1 MNELEAMKKKKQELV
16 EKNNRLKES
25 QSKPVRDYS
34 NSVTRSNGP
43 TAIIQNSAGSSAS
56 RKSTQMFNVTKIT
69 DSQRKSVRSP
79 VREEIKELQ
88 AEENTGEREAEE
100 DRNAEIQNALNEPSK
115 IDLAYEAAIAA
126 PQGVNNIVQKKYL
139 VFRPYIDPM
148 NIKPHKPADKGYYFK
163 FYNGVNVPL
172 IRYTLEDNGFR
183 EATERN

>member
-100 DRNAEIQNALNEPSK
+100 DRNAEI
-115 IDLAYEAAIAA
+115 
-126 PQGVNNIVQKKYL
+126 
-139 VFRPYIDPM
+139 
-148 NIKPHKPADKGYYFK
+148 
-163 FYNGVNVPL
+163 
-172 IRYTLEDNGFR
+172 
-183 EATERN
+183 